1 VLDQSALQ
9 AEVYLAVLAEEGS
22 FSKAAKRLSTA
33 QSFVSKI
40 IGEVE
45 RDMLKVK
52 IFERSTRRIELT
64 EVGRVIV
71 PEIQLA
77 LQQAEIAWDL
87 AGHYSRLMN
96 GPIRVGYSPYT
107 HGAMLRVLYK
117 LDIAEFETQK
127 VVSVGSPEPRLVLLN
142 RGTPELI
149 DWVLRGRLRAS
160 LGIHPINGKQLWV
173 VPLVRESFCVCLP
186 RGHTLARQSTVAAR
200 DLHGWPV
207 SFISR
212 GLHPAFYDQTTEYIR
227 STGAQPEFH
236 EVNSEKRAIEIVARG
251 FGIALLPHS
260 APSLSRSGVIFKP
273 VSDRYLK
280 IETALFA
287 RRDLEQGALE
297 NFVHFL
303 AERLQGVKP
312 IGQ

>member
-1 VLDQSALQ
+1 MLDQSVLQ

-22 FSKAAKRLSTA
+22 FSKAAKRLNTA
-33 QSFVSKI
+33 QPFLTKK

-52 IFERSTRRIELT
+52 IFERSTRRVELT

-77 LQQAEIAWDL
+77 MRQAELAWDL
-87 AGHYSRLMN
+87 AGYHGRLMH

-107 HGAMLRVLYK
+107 HDAMLRILYQ
-117 LDIAEFETQK
+117 LDISEFEVQR
-127 VVSVGSPEPRLVLLN
+127 VMSADSPEPRLVFSS

-149 DWVLRGRLRAS
+149 DRVLRGRLHAS
-160 LGIHPINGKQLWV
+160 LGIHPIYSKQLWV
-173 VPLVRESFCVCLP
+173 VPLASEQFCVCLP
-186 RGHTLARQSTVAAR
+186 KGHALAQHSTIAAR

-207 SFISR
+207 SFIPR
-212 GLHPAFYDQTTEYIR
+212 DMHPAFYDQTTEYIR
-227 STGAQPEFH
+227 STGAQPEYH
-236 EVNSEKRAIEIVARG
+236 EVNSEKHAIEIVAHG

-260 APSLSRSGVIFKP
+260 ASRLSRPGVVFK
-273 VSDRYLK
+273 SITDRYLK

-287 RRDLEQGALE
+287 RRDLMQGVLKDFA
-297 NFVHFL
+297 HFL
-303 AERLQGVKP
+303 AVKLQGVKP
-312 IGQ
+312 IW

>member
-1 VLDQSALQ
+1 MLDQSALQ

-33 QSFVSKI
+33 QSFVTKI

-52 IFERSTRRIELT
+52 IFERSTRRVELT

-77 LQQAEIAWDL
+77 LRQAEMAWDL
-87 AGHYSRLMN
+87 AGYYSRLMN

-107 HGAMLRVLYK
+107 HDAMLRILYQ
-117 LDIAEFETQK
+117 LDIAEFEAQR
-127 VVSVGSPEPRLVLLN
+127 VMSAGSPEPRLVLLN
-142 RGTPELI
+142 RGTPELM
-149 DWVLRGRLRAS
+149 DRVLRGKLHAS
-160 LGIHPINGKQLWV
+160 LGIHPIHGKQLWV
-173 VPLVRESFCVCLP
+173 VPLAKESFCVCLP
-186 RGHTLARQSTVAAR
+186 RGHTLAQQSTVAAR

-207 SFISR
+207 SFIPR
-212 GLHPAFYDQTTEYIR
+212 DLHPAFYDQTTTYIR
-227 STGAQPEFH
+227 STGAQPEYH
-236 EVNSEKRAIEIVARG
+236 EVNSEKRAIEIVAHG
-251 FGIALLPHS
+251 FGLALLPHS
-260 APSLSRSGVIFKP
+260 ASSLSRTGVIFKP

-287 RRDLEQGALE
+287 RRDLEQGALKH
-297 NFVHFL
+297 FVRFL

>member
-1 VLDQSALQ
+1 MLDQNVLQ
-9 AEVYLAVLAEEGS
+9 AEVYVAVLAEEGS

-33 QSFVSKI
+33 QTFLTKR

-52 IFERSTRRIELT
+52 IFQRSTRRVELT

-77 LQQAEIAWDL
+77 MRQAEKAWDL
-87 AGHYSRLMN
+87 AGYYARLMN

-107 HGAMLRVLYK
+107 HDTMLRILYQ
-117 LDIAEFETQK
+117 LNVSEFETK
-127 VVSVGSPEPRLVLLN
+127 NVTSADLPEPRLVLEN
-142 RGTPELI
+142 SGTPELI
-149 DWVLRGRLRAS
+149 DRVLRGRLHAS
-160 LGIHPINGKQLWV
+160 LGIYPIDSRRLWV
-173 VPLVRESFCVCLP
+173 EPLASESFCVCLP
-186 RGHTLARQSTVAAR
+186 KGHALAQQSTVAAR

-212 GLHPAFYDQTTEYIR
+212 DMHPPFYDQTTEYIR
-227 STGAQPEFH
+227 STGAQPEYY
-236 EVNSEKRAIEIVARG
+236 EVRSEKHAIEIVAHG

-260 APSLSRSGVIFKP
+260 ASRLSRAGVIFKP
-273 VSDRYLK
+273 VSDRYLR

-287 RRDLEQGALE
+287 RRDLEQGVLK

-312 IGQ
+312 IAQ